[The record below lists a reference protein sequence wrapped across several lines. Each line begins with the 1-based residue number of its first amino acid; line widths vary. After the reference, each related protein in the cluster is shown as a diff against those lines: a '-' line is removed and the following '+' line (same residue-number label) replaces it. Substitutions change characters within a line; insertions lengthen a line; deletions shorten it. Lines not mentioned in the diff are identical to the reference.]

1 MRGTKLKPML
11 LSSCN
16 SFVLKP
22 LPTLGRLALAGM
34 LALSTPGFAH
44 HHDDTAAAIV
54 AGGIV
59 LGAAALAASSHHHHY
74 RDQYI
79 PVPAY
84 YPPAAPFSPA
94 RGVICYPRDRACY
107 DNAGL
112 FLPSWTYRVF

>member
-1 MRGTKLKPML
+1 MRGTIAKLM
-11 LSSCN
+11 
-16 SFVLKP
+16 
-22 LPTLGRLALAGM
+22 LAGA
-34 LALSTPGFAH
+34 LALSMTDPGSAH
-44 HHDDTAAAIV
+44 NHDDAAAAII
-54 AGGIV
+54 AGGLI
-59 LGAAALAASSHHHHY
+59 GAAAIAASSHHYHH
-74 RDQYI
+74 RDQYV

>member
-1 MRGTKLKPML
+1 MRATLIKLM
-11 LSSCN
+11 
-16 SFVLKP
+16 
-22 LPTLGRLALAGM
+22 LAGL
-34 LALSTPGFAH
+34 LALSTAAPGFAH
-44 HHDDTAAAIV
+44 NNDTAAAII
-54 AGGIV
+54 AGGLI
-59 LGAAALAASSHHHHY
+59 GAAAISASSHHHHHH
-74 RDQYI
+74 DQYI